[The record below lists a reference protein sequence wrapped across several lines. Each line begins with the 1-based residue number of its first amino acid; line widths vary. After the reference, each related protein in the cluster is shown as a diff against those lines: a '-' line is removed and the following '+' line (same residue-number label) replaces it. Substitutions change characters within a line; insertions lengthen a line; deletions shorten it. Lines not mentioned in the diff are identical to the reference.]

1 MLFNAQATRAFF
13 TAADQIGLPQ
23 PIYERLIEEGID
35 SVAALKNVDDDDWN
49 RLHKN
54 VEVIE
59 AAATMCVCVCVCV

>member
-49 RLHKN
+49 RLHKK
-54 VEVIE
+54 
-59 AAATMCVCVCVCV
+59 CRSY